1 MRAVPARAV
10 HLVADEEFEL
20 PELRG
25 RALPSGSF
33 TETYY
38 DTEDRRLDRAGFT
51 LRRRVENG
59 KGMWQLLVS
68 SDGTLLE
75 LEVPG
80 GPAAPPPNLQELVS
94 AASAGFA
101 LTPVARLRTRRGG
114 IRVKEG
120 SHSLAK
126 VGVSSIAVLDGRRV
140 VRQLH
145 EIEVEPLA
153 GGRKQLAR
161 IEKALRK
168 AGAAPL
174 DDRPRLARALDAD
187 EPQEAPAPT
196 QALERLRNFFREQ
209 YARMLAHDPGVRV
222 GEDVEDLHRLR
233 VAARRLRSIVRTAGP
248 ILDAAWADHLR
259 AELSWLGD
267 ALGPARDLDVMLEHL
282 RAEAADL
289 DAADR
294 KALAPVF
301 KKLNAE
307 RRAAQAYVLEA
318 LRSERYLALLA
329 TVEGAAAAPP
339 VGESD
344 GSLESAAKDE
354 FQRLRKAMHKVETE
368 PSDEALHKARIKG
381 KRARYAAE
389 LVEDELGKPAS
400 KLVSRAKAF
409 QDVAGEHQDAVVA
422 EQRIR
427 ALIDGSRSQRAVL
440 AAGILI
446 GRQRERRHNAAAAL
460 PTAWARLDES
470 VQRVWG

>member
-1 MRAVPARAV
+1 MPARAV
-10 HLVADEEFEL
+10 QLVADEVFEL

-38 DTEDRRLDRAGFT
+38 DTKDRRLDRAGFT

-59 KGMWQLLVS
+59 KGMWQLRVS
-68 SDGTLLE
+68 SDGASLE

-101 LTPVARLRTRRGG
+101 LAPVARLRTRRGG

-120 SHSLAK
+120 RHSLAK
-126 VGVSSIAVLDGRRV
+126 VGVFSIAVLDGRRV

-153 GGRKQLAR
+153 AGRKQLAR

-168 AGAAPL
+168 AGARPL
-174 DDRPRLARALDAD
+174 DRPRLARALDEA
-187 EPQEAPAPT
+187 ELQEAPAPT
-196 QALERLRNFFREQ
+196 AALERLRSFFREQ

-222 GEDVEDLHRLR
+222 GADIEDLHQLR

-248 ILDAAWADHLR
+248 VLDATWADHLR
-259 AELSWLGD
+259 AELSWLGS
-267 ALGPARDLDVMLEHL
+267 ALGPARDLDVLVEHL
-282 RAEAADL
+282 RSEAAEL
-289 DAADR
+289 DDADR
-294 KALAPVF
+294 KALASIF
-301 KKLNAE
+301 KKLRAE
-307 RRAAQAYVLEA
+307 RTTAQARVLEA

-329 TVEGAAAAPP
+329 TIEGAAAAPP
-339 VGESD
+339 AGEGD
-344 GSLESAAKDE
+344 ASLESAAKDE
-354 FQRLRKAMHKVETE
+354 FQRVRKAMREVDEA

-389 LVEDELGKPAS
+389 LVEDELGKPAAR
-400 KLVSRAKAF
+400 LVSRAKAF

-422 EQRIR
+422 EERIR
-427 ALIDGSRSQRAVL
+427 ALVDGSRSQPAVL

-446 GRQRERRHNAAAAL
+446 GRQRERRRRAAAAL
-460 PTAWARLDES
+460 PSAWARLDES
-470 VQRVWG
+470 VQRVWS

>member
-1 MRAVPARAV
+1 VPTRAVQ
-10 HLVADEEFEL
+10 LVADEEFEL
-20 PELRG
+20 PELHG
-25 RALPSGSF
+25 RALHSGSY

-38 DTEDRRLDRAGFT
+38 DTEDGRLDRAGFT

-59 KGMWQLLVS
+59 KGTWQLLVS

-80 GPAAPPPNLQELVS
+80 GPAAPPANMQELVS

-120 SHSLAK
+120 RHSLAK

-153 GGRKQLAR
+153 AGRKQLAR

-168 AGAAPL
+168 AGARQQ
-174 DDRPRLARALDAD
+174 DERPRLARALDATA
-187 EPQEAPAPT
+187 PQEAPAPT
-196 QALERLRNFFREQ
+196 PALERLRSFFREQ

-222 GEDVEDLHRLR
+222 GADVEDLHQLR

-248 ILDAAWADHLR
+248 VLDAGWADHVR
-259 AELSWLGD
+259 AELSWLGG
-267 ALGPARDLDVMLEHL
+267 ALGPARDLDVLVEHL
-282 RAEAADL
+282 RAEAAEL
-289 DAADR
+289 DDADR
-294 KALAPVF
+294 KALASVF
-301 KKLNAE
+301 KKLKAE
-307 RRAAQAYVLEA
+307 RASAQKSVLEA

-329 TVEGAAAAPP
+329 TIEGAAAAPP
-339 VGESD
+339 AGEAD
-344 GSLESAAKDE
+344 GSLETAAKHE
-354 FQRLRKAMHKVETE
+354 FQRLRKAMRKVEDT

-389 LVEDELGKPAS
+389 LVEDELGKPAAR
-400 KLVSRAKAF
+400 LVVRAKAF

-422 EQRIR
+422 EERIR
-427 ALIDGSRSQRAVL
+427 KLVEGSRSQRAVL

-446 GRQRERRHNAAAAL
+446 GRQRERRRRAAREL

-470 VQRVWG
+470 VRRVWA